1 MQASCHL
8 KEVGTEG
15 SSAMGKDPPNWRLYE
30 LLALAHFLSL
40 GHNVRGWET
49 ITPQVAWEVG
59 LEDDEEHANWVY
71 HHDGTCVDAGCDI
84 LNVIKDGSLQCIQ
97 VKLYLLSL
105 LITYT
110 DLATAIAAQA
120 KCNFLNL
127 QKGLPTR
134 PLILVCLPGTKFS
147 KHLKSY
153 IRPGLV
159 EVVEIPF
166 VPPAPAPAPSFHF
179 ELRDF
184 QVQALQFLAS
194 NPRALINA
202 PTGAG
207 KTLIFIEHIKTLL
220 PRVAIVVSPTKFLVD
235 QTASRLEEA
244 GLKCE
249 IIHSDA
255 PAIQPRGQVI
265 STTYDSLEKAMAGV
279 EDPYLV
285 ADECH
290 LKPAWQEG
298 WFHLEMSATPPPSTM
313 PTFTVKR
320 SSLVEQGILPH
331 LQAKVP
337 LELTT
342 ASTSSFKGDT
352 RITAQAVFLCECL
365 LGDQVH
371 TVLAFFST
379 VQECQDMKTCLEDQ
393 QDYPFDFSM
402 DIVTAA
408 TPRTE
413 RAAIRK
419 STLGFRGV
427 FVIDKDGIR
436 RRQVRVI
443 LSIRTLCEGAELPQ
457 LQAVFISSMAVSQ
470 GNLTAL
476 KVQCIGRLREGKQ
489 VYVGVPHG
497 EAGGIMAALEKDD
510 LGFANTIKV
519 MNTDWKR
526 AHLPQNKARVA
537 SATRALADK
546 TRILSVASGPEA
558 RVLEAVHAAV
568 EWAKEAGALP
578 TKSGQQQH
586 YMTLQHLKNAEQG
599 LGHHRA
605 WSSAIAFADRELPYW
620 REVTRSVPVV
630 EDKAQHQVDRARVY
644 VQWQRQHGRPPSSYG
659 GKKSSDLK
667 QAQLQERKVALIFTH
682 HRGAYLKVHQG
693 TGTTRHKW
701 YPEVATVYEPTFG
714 PQWFTTIMPRLV

>member
-1 MQASCHL
+1 MKRH
-8 KEVGTEG
+8 
-15 SSAMGKDPPNWRLYE
+15 DFRWWRYE
-30 LLALAHFLSL
+30 LQAKEYLTSQGHEAIHWPDITVELA
-40 GHNVRGWET
+40 RK
-49 ITPQVAWEVG
+49 VG
-59 LEDDEEHANWVY
+59 LEWDEERLNWRY
-71 HHDGTCVDAGCDI
+71 HSNGTCADI
-84 LNVIKDGSLQCIQ
+84 GSDVLQVHKDGSLQNNQ
-97 VKLYLLSL
+97 PKLFFKTKVSL
-105 LITYT
+105 RRLG
-110 DLATAIAAQA
+110 TAFAVSF
-120 KCNFLNL
+120 KLNAINRMR
-127 QKGLPTR
+127 GLKDH
-134 PLILVCLPGTKFS
+134 PLRV
-147 KHLKSY
+147 
-153 IRPGLV
+153 
-159 EVVEIPF
+159 F
-166 VPPAPAPAPSFHF
+166 VPPGTRHTEDLDHF
-179 ELRDF
+179 IELKLLEIVYMDYEEPTPPVLPPFQLRDF
-184 QVQALQFLAS
+184 QVKAVEFLANNPQAL
-194 NPRALINA
+194 IHA

-207 KTLIFIEHIKTLL
+207 KTQILIELINTLID
-220 PRVAIVVSPTKFLVD
+220 RITIVASPTKFLVD
-235 QTASRLEEA
+235 QTASRMEEA
-244 GLKCE
+244 GLQCK

-255 PAIQPRGQVI
+255 PAIQEEGYQVI

-279 EDPYLV
+279 QDPYLV

-290 LKPAWQEG
+290 LKPASQEG
-298 WFHLEMSATPPPSTM
+298 WFHLEMSATPCPSTM

-320 SSLVEQGILPH
+320 STLVQQGILPH

-352 RITAQAVFLCECL
+352 RITAEAVFFCECL
-365 LGDQVH
+365 LENQVH
-371 TVLAFFST
+371 TNLSFFST
-379 VQECQDMKTCLEDQ
+379 VQECQDMKKCLEDQ
-393 QDYPFDFSM
+393 KDYPFEFSV
-402 DIVTAA
+402 DVVTAD
-408 TPRTE
+408 TPRQE
-413 RAAIRK
+413 RAAILK
-419 STLGFRGV
+419 STLGFRGSY
-427 FVIDKDGIR
+427 IINEEGIR
-436 RRQVRVI
+436 LRQVRIV
-443 LSIRTLCEGAELPQ
+443 LSVRTMCEGTELPQ
-457 LQAVFISSMAVSQ
+457 LDSVYISSMVVRQ

-476 KVQCIGRLREGKQ
+476 KVQCIGRLREGRY
-489 VYVGVPHG
+489 VYIGVPF
-497 EAGGIMAALEKDD
+497 EQAGPIMAALQKDD
-510 LGFANTIKV
+510 LGFADRIKV
-519 MNTDWKR
+519 VNTDWKR
-526 AHLPQNKARVA
+526 AHLPQMKAKVE